1 MEHRLAKSSLLLMCI
16 GAIVW
21 LGAINVRGIIGG
33 DLLEFGTLEFKPN
46 IHPMVERAIFGVMA
60 KSSIVVLV
68 AYLVTII
75 SSIVFLKH
83 TTLSLKQHGWLMMSA
98 ILLYI
103 FIPVELY
110 AGVLDGKMI
119 YLDLSSSSDLVE
131 FRKLFIHRL
140 GALSGVPIIALM
152 CYYTIIVLAVF
163 QPLKRNHEI
172 SDTHH

>member
-1 MEHRLAKSSLLLMCI
+1 MKNHTARISLMFTCI

-46 IHPMVERAIFGVMA
+46 IHPMVERAVFGLMA
-60 KSSIVVLV
+60 KSSIVVV
-68 AYLVTII
+68 AAYLVTLI

-83 TTLSLKQHGWLMMSA
+83 VNLSLKQHGWLMMSA
-98 ILLYI
+98 VLFYI

-110 AGVLDGKMI
+110 TSILDGEMI

-152 CYYTIIVLAVF
+152 CYYTIIGLVIF
-163 QPLKRNHEI
+163 QPLKRN
-172 SDTHH
+172 S

>member
-1 MEHRLAKSSLLLMCI
+1 MEHRVAKISLLVMCI
-16 GAIVW
+16 GAIAW

-33 DLLEFGTLEFKPN
+33 ELLQFGTLEFRPN
-46 IHPMVERAIFGVMA
+46 IHPMVERAIFGIMA
-60 KSSIVVLV
+60 KSSIVVLL
-68 AYLVTII
+68 AYLVTIT

-98 ILLYI
+98 ILFYI
-103 FIPVELY
+103 FVPVELY
-110 AGVLDGKMI
+110 TSILDGQMI

-152 CYYTIIVLAVF
+152 CYYTIVGLVII
-163 QPLKRNHEI
+163 QPLKRRYEV